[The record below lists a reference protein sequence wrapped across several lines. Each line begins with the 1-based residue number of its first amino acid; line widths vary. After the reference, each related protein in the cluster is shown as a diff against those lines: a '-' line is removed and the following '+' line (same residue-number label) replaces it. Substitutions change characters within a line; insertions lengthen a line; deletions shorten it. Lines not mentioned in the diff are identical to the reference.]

1 MNPGDNTA
9 TSALIEK
16 GLNYEYYTYEDL
28 RDELQKVSPQYFAHV
43 IDAKQRSLH
52 MNPQIREYNPYS
64 LFSKFILANGS
75 L

>member
-1 MNPGDNTA
+1 MNQVYNTA
-9 TSALIEK
+9 TSSLIEK
-16 GLNYEYYTYEDL
+16 GLNYEYYSYEDL

-43 IDAKQRSLH
+43 IDGKHRSLH

-64 LFSKFILANGS
+64 LFSKFILANGI